1 MYSRSGLWPGTK
13 CQLEALRALQKSHFG
28 TMLKR
33 LFTSNAR
40 IKLLKI
46 FLLNPNEEHY
56 IRQLT
61 RDLDEQINSIR
72 RELDNLKRTGLLRSK
87 MKFRKKYYCV
97 NQNFIYFNELRSIIQ
112 KSESAIPEIA
122 KKIESFG
129 DIKILVFS
137 GIFIDKE
144 TAVDLLI
151 VGKID
156 REKLT
161 DYLNNQLSL
170 KRPVKFTV
178 MSEEDFAYRIKCKDK
193 FVSDIVKDPDNIIPI
208 KKLDID

>member
-1 MYSRSGLWPGTK
+1 
-13 CQLEALRALQKSHFG
+13 
-28 TMLKR
+28 MLKR
-33 LFTSNAR
+33 LFTSNTR

-87 MKFRKKYYCV
+87 MKFRKKYYYV
-97 NQNFIYFNELRSIIQ
+97 NQNFIFFNELRSIIQ
-112 KSESAIPEIA
+112 KSESAITEIA

-151 VGKID
+151 VGTID

-161 DYLNNQLSL
+161 DYLNNQLPL

-178 MSEEDFAYRIKCKDK
+178 MSAEDFTYRIKCKDK